1 MGACFRIPKANGLV
15 VAGGQ
20 QQFALGGEAY
30 AGNWL
35 LVAGEALDFLA
46 LLETQGQ
53 RSTECCSLWL
63 WVAAILEDLSA
74 SGFVRPHANAY
85 ICFKNPRFHLLSP
98 GRAMALRLA
107 SAPACQWPTQSS
119 HVEFGG

>member
-1 MGACFRIPKANGLV
+1 ARHCHSV
-15 VAGGQ
+15 GGRMPPYLYQ
-20 QQFALGGEAY
+20 PSLGQAHPFCRRNIRRWQLWSHRFFC
-30 AGNWL
+30 AVWF
-35 LVAGEALDFLA
+35 LDFLA

-53 RSTECCSLWL
+53 RSTEYCSLWL

-85 ICFKNPRFHLLSP
+85 ICFKNPRFHLLSL

-107 SAPACQWPTQSS
+107 SAPACQW
-119 HVEFGG
+119 